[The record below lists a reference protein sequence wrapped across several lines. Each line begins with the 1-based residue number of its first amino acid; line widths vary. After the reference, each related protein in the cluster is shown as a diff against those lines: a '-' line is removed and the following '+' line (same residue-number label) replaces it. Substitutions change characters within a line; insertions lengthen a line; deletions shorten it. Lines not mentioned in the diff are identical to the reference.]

1 MHKGKP
7 TTEIPD
13 APADKKSESTSER
26 NNQFD
31 IRMVFIKKKYVDS
44 FYAKNLE
51 QSLTGN
57 AEN

>member
-7 TTEIPD
+7 TPD
-13 APADKKSESTSER
+13 APANEKSESTSAR

-44 FYAKNLE
+44 FYAQNLE

>member
-7 TTEIPD
+7 TPEIPD
-13 APADKKSESTSER
+13 APNDKKSESTSER

-44 FYAKNLE
+44 FYAQNLE